1 MKKTLISLAMAMT
14 TTLLMGQMTPQEVA
28 KIEAENPLVKEWN
41 TPFQTPPFNSIKT
54 EHYKPAMLYAIEQA
68 KQEVNAIIVNRARP
82 DFENTIVALERAGGL
97 LNRISGVFFNINECM
112 TSDQLQQIYM
122 EIIPDLT
129 AYGNDVSMNPLLFA
143 KVKEVYDQRDDIALT
158 TEQRML
164 LEKTY
169 KSFIRSGALL
179 EGAAKEEYRK
189 VSEELSM
196 LTNQYQMNVLAEQN
210 AFFLNI
216 TNKKDL
222 AGLPDYVIAAAR
234 EEAKARKQKG
244 WTFTLQYPSFS
255 PFMQYAD
262 NRDLREKMWR
272 ASAFEANNNN
282 DKDNKEIARKIANLR
297 LRMAQLL
304 GYSSYAEYALEE
316 RMAQNPQTV
325 NKFINDLFEAS
336 MPFAEKEMKE
346 VQDYANA
353 HGFVGQ
359 IQRWDFSYW
368 SEKLKNDKYAMD
380 PNMFKPYFK
389 LENVKKGVFD
399 LADRLYNIEFREN
412 KQIEKYHPD
421 VTVYEVYDK
430 ADGKFLAVLYMDFF
444 PRESKRSGAWM
455 TAFREQYIDENGND
469 VRPLIQLVCNFTK
482 PTSKEPSLLTFDE
495 VNTFLHEFGHCL
507 HGIFASGTYQSIS
520 GTSVYRDFV
529 ELPSQ
534 IMENFATEKEFLDM
548 FAVHYKTGEKIPQ
561 ELIDKLIASQRY
573 LAGYMSVRQL
583 SFGMIDMAWH
593 TITSPYTGDV
603 IAMEKNAI
611 AKTEL
616 MPVVENSVMTT
627 SFGHIFAG
635 GYAAGYYG
643 YKWAEVLD
651 ADAFA
656 AFKEK
661 GIFNREVSTSFR
673 KNILSQ
679 GGKKHPMELYKAFRG
694 HEPTNEALLRR
705 CGFIK

>member
-1 MKKTLISLAMAMT
+1 MAMT
-14 TTLLMGQMTPQEVA
+14 TTLLMGQMTPQEAA
-28 KIEAENPLVKEWN
+28 KIEAENPLVKQWN

-54 EHYKPAMLYAIEQA
+54 EHYKSAMLYAIEQA

-143 KVKEVYDQRDDIALT
+143 KVKEVYDQRDDLALT

-380 PNMFKPYFK
+380 PSMFKPYFK

-412 KQIEKYHPD
+412 NQIEKYHPD

>member
-14 TTLLMGQMTPQEVA
+14 TTLLMGQMTPQEAA

-169 KSFIRSGALL
+169 KRFIRSGALL

-380 PNMFKPYFK
+380 PSMFKPYFK

>member
-1 MKKTLISLAMAMT
+1 MAMT
-14 TTLLMGQMTPQEVA
+14 TTLLMGQMTPQEAA

-336 MPFAEKEMKE
+336 MPFAEKEVKE

>member
-14 TTLLMGQMTPQEVA
+14 TTLLMGQMTPQEAA

-54 EHYKPAMLYAIEQA
+54 VHYKPAMLYAIEQA

-412 KQIEKYHPD
+412 NQIEKYHPD

>member
-14 TTLLMGQMTPQEVA
+14 TTLLMGQMTPQEAA

-380 PNMFKPYFK
+380 PSMFKPYFK

-430 ADGKFLAVLYMDFF
+430 TDGKFLAVLYMDFF

-583 SFGMIDMAWH
+583 SFGMIDMAWY
-593 TITSPYTGDV
+593 TITSLYTGDV

>member
-14 TTLLMGQMTPQEVA
+14 TTLLMGQMTPQEAA

-430 ADGKFLAVLYMDFF
+430 ADGKVLAVLYMDFF

>member
-14 TTLLMGQMTPQEVA
+14 TTLLMGQMTPQESA

-430 ADGKFLAVLYMDFF
+430 TDGKFLAVLYMDFF

>member
-1 MKKTLISLAMAMT
+1 MAMT
-14 TTLLMGQMTPQEVA
+14 TTLLAAQMTPQESA
-28 KIEAENPLVKEWN
+28 KIAAENPLVKPWN
-41 TPFQTPPFNSIKT
+41 TPFQTPPFDLIKT
-54 EHYKPAMLYAIEQA
+54 EDYKPAMLYAIEQA
-68 KQEVNAIIVNRARP
+68 KQEVNAIIVNRATP
-82 DFENTIVALERAGGL
+82 DFENTIAALDRAGGL
-97 LNRISGVFFNINECM
+97 LNRVSGVFFNLNECL
-112 TSDQLQQIYM
+112 TSERFQQIYM
-122 EIIPDLT
+122 EIIPALT
-129 AYGNDVSMNPLLFA
+129 AYGNDVSMNPQLFA
-143 KVKEVYDQRDDIALT
+143 KVKSVYDRRDDIPLT
-158 TEQRML
+158 TEQRTL
-164 LEKTY
+164 LDKTY

-179 EGAAKEEYRK
+179 TGADKEEYRK
-189 VSEELSM
+189 VSEELST

-210 AFFLNI
+210 AFSMNI
-216 TNKKDL
+216 TDKKDL
-222 AGLPDYVIAAAR
+222 AGLPDYVIAAAK

-244 WTFTLQYPSFS
+244 WTFTLQYPSYG

-282 DKDNKEIARKIANLR
+282 DKDNKEVARKIANLR

-316 RMAQNPQTV
+316 RMAKTPQTV

-336 MPFAEKEMKE
+336 MPFAEKEVKE
-346 VQDYANA
+346 IQDYANA
-353 HGFVGQ
+353 HGFEGKL
-359 IQRWDFSYW
+359 QRWDFSYW
-368 SEKLKNDKYAMD
+368 SEKLKNEKYAMD

-389 LENVKKGVFD
+389 LENVKKGIFD
-399 LADRLYNIEFREN
+399 LADKLYNIEFKEN
-412 KQIEKYHPD
+412 KEIQKYHPD

-430 ADGKFLAVLYMDFF
+430 SNGKFLAILYMDFF
-444 PRESKRSGAWM
+444 PRDSKRSGAWM
-455 TAFREQYIDENGND
+455 TSFREQYIDEQGND

-482 PTSKEPSLLTFDE
+482 PTTKEPSLLTFDE
-495 VNTFLHEFGHCL
+495 VTTFLHEFGHCL
-507 HGIFASGTYQSIS
+507 HGIFASGTYSSLS

-534 IMENFATEKEFLDM
+534 IMENFATEKQFLDM

-561 ELIDKLIASQRY
+561 ALIDKLIAAERY

-593 TITSPYTGDV
+593 TITAPYTGDV

-627 SFGHIFAG
+627 SFSHIFAG

-679 GGKKHPMELYKAFRG
+679 GGKKDPMELYKAFRG

>member
-14 TTLLMGQMTPQEVA
+14 TTLLMGQMTPQEAA

-304 GYSSYAEYALEE
+304 GYSSYAEYAVEE

-412 KQIEKYHPD
+412 NQIEKYHPD

>member
-14 TTLLMGQMTPQEVA
+14 TTLLMGQMTPQESA

-399 LADRLYNIEFREN
+399 LADRLYNMEFREN

-430 ADGKFLAVLYMDFF
+430 ADGKLLAVLYMDFF

>member
-14 TTLLMGQMTPQEVA
+14 TTLLMGQMTPQEAA

-68 KQEVNAIIVNRARP
+68 KREVNAIIVNRARP

-336 MPFAEKEMKE
+336 MPFAEKEVRE

-380 PNMFKPYFK
+380 PSMFKPYFK

-412 KQIEKYHPD
+412 NQIEKYHPD

>member
-14 TTLLMGQMTPQEVA
+14 TTLLMGQMTPQEAA

-179 EGAAKEEYRK
+179 AGAAKEEYRK

-210 AFFLNI
+210 AFFLNL

-412 KQIEKYHPD
+412 NQIEKYHPD

>member
-1 MKKTLISLAMAMT
+1 M
-14 TTLLMGQMTPQEVA
+14 
-28 KIEAENPLVKEWN
+28 EAENPLVKEWN

-336 MPFAEKEMKE
+336 MPFAEKEVKE

-412 KQIEKYHPD
+412 NQIEKYHPD

>member
-14 TTLLMGQMTPQEVA
+14 TTLLMGQMTPQEAA

-412 KQIEKYHPD
+412 NQIEKYHPD

-593 TITSPYTGDV
+593 TITTPYTGDV

>member
-14 TTLLMGQMTPQEVA
+14 TTLLMGQMTPREAA

-412 KQIEKYHPD
+412 NQIEKYHPD

>member
-14 TTLLMGQMTPQEVA
+14 TTLLMGQMTPQEAA

-336 MPFAEKEMKE
+336 MPFAEKEVKE

-380 PNMFKPYFK
+380 PSMFKPYFK

-430 ADGKFLAVLYMDFF
+430 TDGKFLAVLYMDFF

>member
-14 TTLLMGQMTPQEVA
+14 TTLLMGQMTPQEAA

-353 HGFVGQ
+353 HGFVGK

-380 PNMFKPYFK
+380 PSMFKPYFK

>member
-14 TTLLMGQMTPQEVA
+14 TTLLMGQMTPQEAA

-380 PNMFKPYFK
+380 PSMFKPYFK

-507 HGIFASGTYQSIS
+507 HGIFASGTYQSLS

>member
-14 TTLLMGQMTPQEVA
+14 TTLLMGQMTPQEAA

-412 KQIEKYHPD
+412 NQIEKYHPD

-651 ADAFA
+651 ADAFS

>member
-14 TTLLMGQMTPQEVA
+14 TTLLMGQMTPQEAA

-336 MPFAEKEMKE
+336 MPFAEKEVKE

-380 PNMFKPYFK
+380 PSMFKPYFK

-412 KQIEKYHPD
+412 NQIEKYHPD

-673 KNILSQ
+673 RNILSQ

>member
-1 MKKTLISLAMAMT
+1 MAMT
-14 TTLLMGQMTPQEVA
+14 TTLLMGQMTPQEAA

-380 PNMFKPYFK
+380 PSMFKPYFK

-430 ADGKFLAVLYMDFF
+430 SDGKFLAVLYMDFF

-593 TITSPYTGDV
+593 TITSTYTGDV

>member
-14 TTLLMGQMTPQEVA
+14 TTLLMGQMTPQEAA

-412 KQIEKYHPD
+412 NQIEKYHPD

>member
-14 TTLLMGQMTPQEVA
+14 TTLLMGQMTPQEAA

-216 TNKKDL
+216 TNNKDL

-380 PNMFKPYFK
+380 PSMFKPYFK

-412 KQIEKYHPD
+412 NQIEKYHPD

>member
-1 MKKTLISLAMAMT
+1 MAMT
-14 TTLLMGQMTPQEVA
+14 TTLLAAQMTPQESA
-28 KIEAENPLVKEWN
+28 KIAAENPLVKQWN
-41 TPFQTPPFNSIKT
+41 TPFQTPPFNLIKT
-54 EHYKPAMLYAIEQA
+54 EDYKPAMLYAIEQA
-68 KQEVNAIIVNRARP
+68 KEEINAIIVNRAMP
-82 DFENTIVALERAGGL
+82 DFENTIVALERAGSL
-97 LNRISGVFFNINECM
+97 LNRVSGVFFNLNECL
-112 TSDQLQQIYM
+112 TSERFQQIYM
-122 EIIPDLT
+122 EIIPALT
-129 AYGNDVSMNPLLFA
+129 AYGNDVSMNPQLFA
-143 KVKEVYDQRDDIALT
+143 KVKSVYDRRDDIPLT

-164 LEKTY
+164 LDKTY

-179 EGAAKEEYRK
+179 TGAAKEEYRK
-189 VSEELSM
+189 VSEELST

-210 AFFLNI
+210 AFSMNI
-216 TNKKDL
+216 TDKKDL
-222 AGLPDYVIAAAR
+222 AGLPEYVIAAAK

-244 WTFTLQYPSFS
+244 WTFTLQYPSFG

-282 DKDNKEIARKIANLR
+282 DKDNKEVARKIANLR

-316 RMAQNPQTV
+316 RMAKTPQTV

-336 MPFAEKEMKE
+336 MPFAEKEVKE
-346 VQDYANA
+346 IQDYANA
-353 HGFVGQ
+353 HGFEGKL
-359 IQRWDFSYW
+359 QRWDFSYW
-368 SEKLKNDKYAMD
+368 SEKLKNEKYAMD

-389 LENVKKGVFD
+389 LENVKKGIFE
-399 LADRLYNIEFREN
+399 LADKLYNIEFKEN
-412 KQIEKYHPD
+412 KEIQKYHQD

-430 ADGKFLAVLYMDFF
+430 SNGKFLAILYMDFF
-444 PRESKRSGAWM
+444 PRDSKRSGAWM
-455 TAFREQYIDENGND
+455 TSFREQYIDEQGND

-482 PTSKEPSLLTFDE
+482 PTTKEPSLLTFDE
-495 VNTFLHEFGHCL
+495 VTTFLHEFGHCL
-507 HGIFASGTYQSIS
+507 HGIFASGTYSSLS

-534 IMENFATEKEFLDM
+534 IMENFATEKQFLDM

-561 ELIDKLIASQRY
+561 ELIDKLIAAERY

-583 SFGMIDMAWH
+583 SFGMIDMQWH
-593 TITSPYTGDV
+593 TITTPYTGDV
-603 IAMEKNAI
+603 VEMEKKAI

-616 MPVVENSVMTT
+616 MPVVENSIMSTA
-627 SFGHIFAG
+627 FGHIFSG

-679 GGKKHPMELYKAFRG
+679 GGKKDPMELYKAFRG

>member
-14 TTLLMGQMTPQEVA
+14 TTLLMGQMTPQEAA

-158 TEQRML
+158 TEQRTL

-380 PNMFKPYFK
+380 PSMFKPYFK

-430 ADGKFLAVLYMDFF
+430 ADGKLLAVLYMDFF

-573 LAGYMSVRQL
+573 LAGYMSIRQL

>member
-14 TTLLMGQMTPQEVA
+14 TTLLMGQMTPQEAA
-28 KIEAENPLVKEWN
+28 KIEAENPLVKQWN

-143 KVKEVYDQRDDIALT
+143 KVKEVYDQRDDLALT

-179 EGAAKEEYRK
+179 EGVAKEEYRK

-297 LRMAQLL
+297 LRLAQLL

-359 IQRWDFSYW
+359 LQRWDFSYW

-389 LENVKKGVFD
+389 LENVKKGVFE

-412 KQIEKYHPD
+412 TQIEKYHPD

-661 GIFNREVSTSFR
+661 GIFNREVSYSFR

-705 CGFIK
+705 CGFIQ

>member
-14 TTLLMGQMTPQEVA
+14 TTLLMGQMTPQEAA

-380 PNMFKPYFK
+380 PSMFKPYFK

-469 VRPLIQLVCNFTK
+469 VRPLIQLVCNFTT

>member
-1 MKKTLISLAMAMT
+1 MAMT
-14 TTLLMGQMTPQEVA
+14 TTLLMGQMTPQEAA
-28 KIEAENPLVKEWN
+28 KIEAENPLVKQWN

-54 EHYKPAMLYAIEQA
+54 EHYKSAMLYAIEQA

-380 PNMFKPYFK
+380 PSMFKPYFK

-412 KQIEKYHPD
+412 NQIEKYHPD

>member
-14 TTLLMGQMTPQEVA
+14 TTLLMGQMTPQEAA

-41 TPFQTPPFNSIKT
+41 TPFQTPPFNSIKI

-380 PNMFKPYFK
+380 PSMFKPYFK

-430 ADGKFLAVLYMDFF
+430 ADGKLLAVLYMDFF

>member
-14 TTLLMGQMTPQEVA
+14 TTLLMGQMTPQEAA
-28 KIEAENPLVKEWN
+28 KIVAENPLVKEWN

-353 HGFVGQ
+353 HEFVGQ

-380 PNMFKPYFK
+380 PSMFKPYFK

-412 KQIEKYHPD
+412 NQIEKYHPD

>member
-1 MKKTLISLAMAMT
+1 M
-14 TTLLMGQMTPQEVA
+14 
-28 KIEAENPLVKEWN
+28 
-41 TPFQTPPFNSIKT
+41 
-54 EHYKPAMLYAIEQA
+54 
-68 KQEVNAIIVNRARP
+68 
-82 DFENTIVALERAGGL
+82 
-97 LNRISGVFFNINECM
+97 
-112 TSDQLQQIYM
+112 
-122 EIIPDLT
+122 
-129 AYGNDVSMNPLLFA
+129 
-143 KVKEVYDQRDDIALT
+143 
-158 TEQRML
+158 
-164 LEKTY
+164 
-169 KSFIRSGALL
+169 
-179 EGAAKEEYRK
+179 
-189 VSEELSM
+189 
-196 LTNQYQMNVLAEQN
+196 
-210 AFFLNI
+210 
-216 TNKKDL
+216 
-222 AGLPDYVIAAAR
+222 
-234 EEAKARKQKG
+234 
-244 WTFTLQYPSFS
+244 
-255 PFMQYAD
+255 
-262 NRDLREKMWR
+262 
-272 ASAFEANNNN
+272 
-282 DKDNKEIARKIANLR
+282 
-297 LRMAQLL
+297 
-304 GYSSYAEYALEE
+304 
-316 RMAQNPQTV
+316 
-325 NKFINDLFEAS
+325 
-336 MPFAEKEMKE
+336 
-346 VQDYANA
+346 
-353 HGFVGQ
+353 
-359 IQRWDFSYW
+359 
-368 SEKLKNDKYAMD
+368 
-380 PNMFKPYFK
+380 
-389 LENVKKGVFD
+389 
-399 LADRLYNIEFREN
+399 
-412 KQIEKYHPD
+412 
-421 VTVYEVYDK
+421 
-430 ADGKFLAVLYMDFF
+430 
-444 PRESKRSGAWM
+444 
-455 TAFREQYIDENGND
+455 
-469 VRPLIQLVCNFTK
+469 
-482 PTSKEPSLLTFDE
+482 
-495 VNTFLHEFGHCL
+495 NTFLHEFGHCL
-507 HGIFASGTYQSIS
+507 HGIFDSGTYQSIS